1 MSGRKIILICRFIL
15 SVVILSLFFVL
26 NFDHYIYF
34 FFSLSKSSMVMKSI
48 FLPVTMFLLAFFT
61 LINNTSSTLM
71 SPRID
76 HQHLRHL
83 QQGSTP
89 AGQQINPSSPV
100 VQVQPLT
107 GMNAYLPADRS
118 SAGSKSSKPIE

>member
-1 MSGRKIILICRFIL
+1 
-15 SVVILSLFFVL
+15 
-26 NFDHYIYF
+26 
-34 FFSLSKSSMVMKSI
+34 MVMKSI
-48 FLPVTMFLLAFFT
+48 FLPVTMFLLTFFT

-71 SPRID
+71 SPPID
-76 HQHLRHL
+76 HQHKRHL